1 MKLPSI
7 LDMLQAGAHF
17 GHQKSRWHPKM
28 KPYIFTDRN
37 GVHVIDLEKTQV
49 KLQETLAVIKQM
61 VAEGKTILFVTTKPQ
76 ARDIVRAAAT
86 DCGMPFLTD
95 RWVGGMLTNFSE
107 IHRMINSYISLKKQQ
122 EAGELG
128 KYTKK
133 EQIDINKK
141 LEKQDESLGG
151 LVTLTK
157 MPDAIFLP
165 SLQREKTAVT
175 EANKTGVT
183 VIGIADTNAN
193 PNKAD
198 YVIPANDDAVKS
210 ITLMVNLVAEA
221 VKEGKEMRNSELVK
235 QENKEVAK

>member
-37 GVHVIDLEKTQV
+37 GVHVIDLEKTQA
-49 KLQETLAVIKQM
+49 KLQETLSAITKM

-76 ARDIVRAAAT
+76 ARDIVRAAAI

-95 RWVGGMLTNFSE
+95 RWIGGMLTNFPE
-107 IHRMINSYISLKKQQ
+107 IHRMINSYVSLKKQQ

-151 LVTLTK
+151 LVALTK
-157 MPDAIFLP
+157 MPDAVFLP

-183 VIGIADTNAN
+183 VIGVADTNAN
-193 PNKAD
+193 PHKAD
-198 YVIPANDDAVKS
+198 YIIPANDDAVKS
-210 ITLMVNLVAEA
+210 ITLMVQLVAEA
-221 VKEGKEMRNSELVK
+221 VKEGKELRNSEMMK
-235 QENKEVAK
+235 QERAK